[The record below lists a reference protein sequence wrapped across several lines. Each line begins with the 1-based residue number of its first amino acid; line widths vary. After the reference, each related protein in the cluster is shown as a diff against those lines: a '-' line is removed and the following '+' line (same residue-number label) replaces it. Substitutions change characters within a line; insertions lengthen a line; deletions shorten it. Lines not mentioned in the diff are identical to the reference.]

1 MLAAEGGELFLQKVS
16 KFYQKKVYKAM
27 KIQRKPYTAYENR
40 KLAGVM
46 QAIVAA
52 DGALEAKC
60 ARESRHRPFSKGPRS
75 EQIAIRTSKQMT
87 RASINNKKG
96 FFLRSFGGQTNDRF
110 DRKC

>member
-1 MLAAEGGELFLQKVS
+1 MAC
-16 KFYQKKVYKAM
+16 
-27 KIQRKPYTAYENR
+27 ENR

-46 QAIVAA
+46 QAIVVA

-75 EQIAIRTSKQMT
+75 EQIAIRTSKRVART
-87 RASINNKKG
+87 SINNTKG
-96 FFLRSFGGQTNDRF
+96 SFWSRSGGQKSDIF

>member
-1 MLAAEGGELFLQKVS
+1 MLAAEGGEHFLQKLS
-16 KFYQKKVYKAM
+16 KFNKKKVYKAM
-27 KIQRKPYTAYENR
+27 KIQRTPYMAYENR

-75 EQIAIRTSKQMT
+75 EQIAIRTSKRAT
-87 RASINNKKG
+87 KASINDKKG
-96 FFLRSFGGQTNDRF
+96 SF
-110 DRKC
+110 